1 MSNSKDAVRKILDA
15 VKADKRTSLT
25 APEGKLVCDAYG
37 IPVPKEGVA
46 KSAAEAAKIA
56 TDMGFPVVMKIVSP
70 DILHKTEAGGVMVG
84 VKTAAD
90 AEKNYATILANAK
103 KYKADAKIEG
113 IQVQQMLLGGQE
125 VIIGAVTDGS
135 FGKLVAFGL
144 GGVLVEVLKDIT
156 FRLAP
161 ATKEDALSMLD
172 GIQAHEM
179 LKGVRGSDPAN
190 RDAIADIIVNVSKLI
205 TDFPEIAEMDLNP
218 VFATKSNAIAADVRI
233 VVDFEPKPPRPRP
246 NHDDIVRQ
254 MNRIMK
260 PKSVAVIGASAENGK
275 IGNSVMKNL
284 INGGYKGEIY
294 PIHPKADE
302 IMGKKVYKSVKDVPG
317 EVDIAVFAIP
327 ANFVA
332 GALIECGEKKVV
344 GAILIPSGYA
354 ETGNI
359 KGQEEIQA
367 IGQKYGIR
375 LMGPNIYGFYYTHA
389 NLCATFCTA
398 YDVKGSAALSSQSGG
413 IGMAI
418 IGFSRSA
425 KMGVS
430 AIVGLG
436 NKSDID
442 EDDLLT
448 FFEQDD
454 NTQIIAQHCED
465 LKDGRAFAE
474 VAKRVSKKKPIVV
487 LKAGR
492 TSAGAKAA
500 SSHTGA
506 LAGNDKIYEDVFNQS
521 GVIRARSLRDMLEF
535 ARGIPVLP
543 TPKGE
548 NVVIITGAGGS
559 GVLLS
564 DACID
569 NNLQADDDPAGS
581 RCGVPQVHPAVRRG
595 RQPGRHHRRRA
606 ADHLRQHRQARARR
620 PAHPF
625 ADPRLLAHHRDAA
638 DGVCEEH
645 GRGEERDEGQG
656 HREADRGLA
665 GRRHRGRG
673 SRRLSLPERHRRL
686 RLLDRNSGRGAR
698 REVQVGARRGPAVS
712 VNSSHSGMRAS
723 RGPGMRIPGSR
734 CARTGMHGNQA
745 RFAFQPSRCHR
756 PIQRRGDGEAG
767 AGRQRIDH
775 EILKSGMP
783 ARRPELQNLDHA
795 DHHDGD
801 RCREQPVPRIGQAE
815 ASPTRTKASACS
827 PSWPRSECGRKRGGP
842 SVAKV
847 TAAAR
852 SQAMILRMMVIATG

>member
-46 KSAAEAAKIA
+46 KSAGEAARIA
-56 TDMGFPVVMKIVSP
+56 SDMGFPVVMKIVSP

-84 VKTAAD
+84 VKTSAE
-90 AEKNYATILANAK
+90 AEKNYETILANAK
-103 KYKADAKIEG
+103 KYKSDAKIEG
-113 IQVQQMLLGGQE
+113 IQVQQMLTGGQE
-125 VIIGAVTDGS
+125 VIVGAVTDGS

-190 RDAIADIIVNVSKLI
+190 RDAIADIIVNVSRLI

-233 VVDFEPKPPRPRP
+233 VVDFAPKAPRPRP

-260 PKSVAVIGASAENGK
+260 PKAVAVIGASAENGK

-284 INGGYKGEIY
+284 INGGYKGEIF

-302 IMGKKVYKSVKDVPG
+302 IMGKKVYKSVKDIPG

-327 ANFVA
+327 ASLVA

-354 ETGNI
+354 ETGNV

-375 LMGPNIYGFYYTHA
+375 LMGPNIYGFSYTPA

-398 YDVKGSAALSSQSGG
+398 YDVKGGAALSSQSGG

-454 NTQIIAQHCED
+454 NTKIIAQHCED

-521 GVIRARSLRDMLEF
+521 GVIRARSLRDMLDF
-535 ARGIPVLP
+535 ARGIPILP

-569 NNLQADDDPAGS
+569 NNLKLMVIPPDLDAAFRKFIPPFGAAGNPVDITGGEPPITYVNTVKLGLEDPRIHSLILGYWHTIVTPPMVFARNMVEVKNAMKAKGIEKPIVASLAGDIE
-581 RCGVPQVHPAVRRG
+581 VEE
-595 RQPGRHHRRRA
+595 A
-606 ADHLRQHRQARARR
+606 ADYLYQNGIVAYAYSTEI
-620 PAHPF
+620 PVAVLG
-625 ADPRLLAHHRDAA
+625 AKYKWA
-638 DGVCEEH
+638 
-645 GRGEERDEGQG
+645 
-656 HREADRGLA
+656 
-665 GRRHRGRG
+665 
-673 SRRLSLPERHRRL
+673 
-686 RLLDRNSGRGAR
+686 RGA
-698 REVQVGARRGPAVS
+698 G
-712 VNSSHSGMRAS
+712 
-723 RGPGMRIPGSR
+723 
-734 CARTGMHGNQA
+734 
-745 RFAFQPSRCHR
+745 
-756 PIQRRGDGEAG
+756 
-767 AGRQRIDH
+767 
-775 EILKSGMP
+775 L
-783 ARRPELQNLDHA
+783 L
-795 DHHDGD
+795 
-801 RCREQPVPRIGQAE
+801 
-815 ASPTRTKASACS
+815 
-827 PSWPRSECGRKRGGP
+827 
-842 SVAKV
+842 
-847 TAAAR
+847 
-852 SQAMILRMMVIATG
+852 

>member
-1 MSNSKDAVRKILDA
+1 MSSSKDAVRKILDV
-15 VKADKRTSLT
+15 VKSDKRTSLT

-37 IPVPKEGVA
+37 IPVPKEAVA
-46 KSAAEAAKIA
+46 KSASEAAKVA
-56 TDMGFPVVMKIVSP
+56 TGMGFPVVMKIVSP
-70 DILHKTEAGGVMVG
+70 DILHKTEAGGVIVG

-90 AEKNYATILANAK
+90 VEKNYATILANAK
-103 KYKADAKIEG
+103 KYKSDAKIEG

-161 ATKEDALSMLD
+161 ASKQDALSMLD

-179 LKGVRGSDPAN
+179 LKGVRGSDPVN
-190 RDAIADIIVNVSKLI
+190 RDAVADIIVNVSRLI
-205 TDFPEIAEMDLNP
+205 TDFPEITEMDLNP
-218 VFATKSNAIAADVRI
+218 VFATKANAIAADVRI
-233 VVDFEPKPPRPRP
+233 VVDFAPKGPRPRP

-302 IMGKKVYKSVKDVPG
+302 IMGKKVYNSVKDIPG

-327 ANFVA
+327 ASLVA

-354 ETGNI
+354 ETGNV

-375 LMGPNIYGFYYTHA
+375 LMGPNIYGFYYTPA

-535 ARGIPVLP
+535 ARGVPVLP

-569 NNLQADDDPAGS
+569 NKLSLMTIPPDLDAAFRKFIPPFGAAGNPIDITGGEPPITYVNTVKLGLEDPRIHALILGYWHTIVTPPMVFARNMVEVKNEMKAKGIEKPIVASLAGDIE
-581 RCGVPQVHPAVRRG
+581 VEE
-595 RQPGRHHRRRA
+595 A
-606 ADHLRQHRQARARR
+606 ADYLYQNGIVAYAYSTEI
-620 PAHPF
+620 PVAVLG
-625 ADPRLLAHHRDAA
+625 AKYKWA
-638 DGVCEEH
+638 
-645 GRGEERDEGQG
+645 
-656 HREADRGLA
+656 
-665 GRRHRGRG
+665 
-673 SRRLSLPERHRRL
+673 
-686 RLLDRNSGRGAR
+686 RGA
-698 REVQVGARRGPAVS
+698 G
-712 VNSSHSGMRAS
+712 
-723 RGPGMRIPGSR
+723 
-734 CARTGMHGNQA
+734 
-745 RFAFQPSRCHR
+745 
-756 PIQRRGDGEAG
+756 
-767 AGRQRIDH
+767 
-775 EILKSGMP
+775 L
-783 ARRPELQNLDHA
+783 L
-795 DHHDGD
+795 
-801 RCREQPVPRIGQAE
+801 
-815 ASPTRTKASACS
+815 
-827 PSWPRSECGRKRGGP
+827 
-842 SVAKV
+842 
-847 TAAAR
+847 
-852 SQAMILRMMVIATG
+852 